1 MANQIQSVLLD
12 SRWASRLISGDTT
25 DISLYLATFPGV
37 VGGNF
42 CGKITGL
49 TPDYDGQVDVTIT
62 CTGFDSGSDSPSP
75 MTYFQEIE
83 SFALQNSSFEF
94 LFRIPYE
101 ARATEEDADWHLLIN
116 FSNGTSEVFEI
127 PVCRTPESSP
137 KLTSVQIAA
146 EAHKLK
152 KHQPEKPLE
161 NSNKNRIKPYTI
173 TVSDSELDLRL
184 PASHQGQVNS
194 LATGLGIFAGLWAA
208 ILVIILWLT
217 NDTPDVIYV
226 IGCLLL
232 VMLIFAVFLFFGE
245 SHCILDKEKLIV
257 KHKLFGI
264 PINWSNTTRSDLA
277 GVSTK
282 FLAAIPKG
290 KKSYSKY
297 WVVANTSESSTVLLG
312 VSTLNQNDARMLTKQ
327 LNEFL
332 GL

>member
-152 KHQPEKPLE
+152 SISL
-161 NSNKNRIKPYTI
+161 KNHLKIRIRTESSLI
-173 TVSDSELDLRL
+173 QL
-184 PASHQGQVNS
+184 PFQIVNS
-194 LATGLGIFAGLWAA
+194 IYGYQ
-208 ILVIILWLT
+208 LV
-217 NDTPDVIYV
+217 
-226 IGCLLL
+226 
-232 VMLIFAVFLFFGE
+232 
-245 SHCILDKEKLIV
+245 
-257 KHKLFGI
+257 
-264 PINWSNTTRSDLA
+264 
-277 GVSTK
+277 TK
-282 FLAAIPKG
+282 G
-290 KKSYSKY
+290 
-297 WVVANTSESSTVLLG
+297 
-312 VSTLNQNDARMLTKQ
+312 R
-327 LNEFL
+327 
-332 GL
+332 